1 MTTTEALKP
10 EQDRWRALE
19 RAARLVSPRR
29 GQLILSIALGA
40 GAILAAVGLLA
51 VAGVL
56 ISKAALRPEILTLT
70 IFTVGVRAFAIAR
83 ALLRYCE
90 RLVSH
95 DLAFRVLADLRVRFF
110 ERLIPLVPEGLRGIR
125 SGDVLSR
132 FVGDV
137 DTLQDLYLRALGP
150 PLIAILAIVVLA
162 AAVAIVLPAGA
173 VVLVAAML
181 IAGVLLPALAARAG
195 RRSGLREAPARA
207 QLSAELVELVS
218 GAAELAVYG
227 REQQWAQRI
236 EQADAKLAAT
246 ERPGAWISGVTSG
259 AGVAIGGAAMVAV
272 AAIGVQATAS
282 GQLDG
287 VLLAGIV
294 FLTIGAFEA
303 VVGLPDAAQR
313 LTACAQAAER
323 LATVTQAPVPV
334 SDPPSPAP
342 LPLGGALL
350 FEDVCVRFE
359 GRQKPALSNVSA
371 TLEPGSRIALVGASG
386 AGKTTLASCAVRFL
400 DPSSGRVTLGGTDI
414 RELSQDALRSAV
426 RLVSQDAYLFTTTI
440 AQNVRLAAPDAS
452 DEQIIAALARAG
464 LGDWIASLPDGIE
477 TLVGEE
483 GAEVSGGQRG
493 RIAQA
498 RGFISPSQ
506 IVILDEPTANLDAV
520 GARDLLSAI
529 GSERSDRR
537 AMLVITHTVEGLEE
551 FDEII
556 VLEAG
561 VVVER
566 GTWGDLVS
574 AEGALARLSAAA

>member
-1 MTTTEALKP
+1 MSAAP
-10 EQDRWRALE
+10 APSPQADRWGALI

-29 GQLILSIALGA
+29 GQLIFSIVLGA

-70 IFTVGVRAFAIAR
+70 IFTVGVRGLAMAR
-83 ALLRYCE
+83 AILRYCE

-150 PLIAILAIVVLA
+150 PLIGILAIVVLA
-162 AAVAIVLPAGA
+162 AAVAIMLPAAA

-181 IAGVLLPALAARAG
+181 IAGLLLPALAARAG

-236 EQADAKLAAT
+236 EMADAELAAT

-259 AGVAIGGAAMVAV
+259 AGVAVGGVAMVAV
-272 AAIGVQATAS
+272 AAIGVQATAA

-313 LTACAQAAER
+313 LTACAQAAAR
-323 LATVTQAPVPV
+323 LESVTEAPIPV
-334 SDPPSPAP
+334 SDPPAP
-342 LPLGGALL
+342 VPVPSDGSLS
-350 FEDVCVRFE
+350 FEDVSVRFE
-359 GRQKPALSNVSA
+359 GREQAALSCVSA
-371 TLEPGSRIALVGASG
+371 TLAPGSRIALVGASG

-400 DPSSGRVTLGGTDI
+400 DPNSGRVTLGGVDI

-426 RLVSQDAYLFTTTI
+426 RLVSQEAYLFTTTI
-440 AQNVRLAAPDAS
+440 AQNVRLAAPEAS
-452 DEQIIAALARAG
+452 DEQITAALARAG
-464 LGDWIASLPDGIE
+464 LGAWIGSLPEGAE
-477 TLVGEE
+477 TLVGED
-483 GAEVSGGQRG
+483 GTEVSGGQRG
-493 RIAQA
+493 RIALA
-498 RGFISPSQ
+498 RGFIAPSQ
-506 IVILDEPTANLDAV
+506 VVILDEPTANLYAA
-520 GARDLLSAI
+520 GARELLSAI

-537 AMLVITHTVEGLEE
+537 AMMVITHTVDGLEE

-561 VVVER
+561 AVAER
-566 GTWGDLVS
+566 GTWGELIA

>member
-1 MTTTEALKP
+1 MSAAPAPAPKL
-10 EQDRWRALE
+10 DRWGALI

-70 IFTVGVRAFAIAR
+70 IFTVGVRALAIAR
-83 ALLRYCE
+83 ALLRYGE

-150 PLIAILAIVVLA
+150 PLIGILAIALLA
-162 AAVAIVLPAGA
+162 GAVAIVLPAGA
-173 VVLVAAML
+173 LVLVVAML
-181 IAGVLLPALAARAG
+181 IAGLLLPALAARAG

-227 REQQWAQRI
+227 REQQWAERI
-236 EQADAKLAAT
+236 EAADSKLAAT

-259 AGVAIGGAAMVAV
+259 AGVAIGGAAMIAV
-272 AAIGVQATAS
+272 AAIGVQATAA

-313 LTACAQAAER
+313 LTACAQAAAR
-323 LATVTQAPVPV
+323 LEGVTEAPIPV
-334 SDPPSPAP
+334 SDPPAP
-342 LPLGGALL
+342 IPVPSDGSLS
-350 FEDVCVRFE
+350 FEDVSVRFE
-359 GRQKPALSNVSA
+359 GREQAALSCVSA
-371 TLEPGSRIALVGASG
+371 ALAPGSRIALVGASG

-400 DPSSGRVTLGGTDI
+400 DPSSGRVTLGGVDI

-426 RLVSQDAYLFTTTI
+426 RLVSQEAYLFTTTI
-440 AQNVRLAAPDAS
+440 AQNVRLAAPEAS
-452 DEQIIAALARAG
+452 DEQITAALSRAG
-464 LGDWIASLPDGIE
+464 LGAWIASLPEGIE

-483 GAEVSGGQRG
+483 GTEVSGGQRG
-493 RIAQA
+493 RIALA
-498 RGFISPSQ
+498 RGLIAPSQ
-506 IVILDEPTANLDAV
+506 IVILDEPTANLDAA
-520 GARDLLSAI
+520 GARELLSAI

-537 AMLVITHTVEGLEE
+537 AMMVITHTVDGLEE

-561 VVVER
+561 AVVER
-566 GTWGDLVS
+566 GTWGDLI
-574 AEGALARLSAAA
+574 AAKGALARLSAAA

>member
-1 MTTTEALKP
+1 MSAAP
-10 EQDRWRALE
+10 APSPQADRWGALI

-29 GQLILSIALGA
+29 GQLIFSIVLGA

-70 IFTVGVRAFAIAR
+70 IFTVGVRGLAMAR
-83 ALLRYCE
+83 AILRYCE

-150 PLIAILAIVVLA
+150 PLIGILASVVLA
-162 AAVAIVLPAGA
+162 AAVAIMLPAAA

-181 IAGVLLPALAARAG
+181 IAGLLLPALAARAG

-236 EQADAKLAAT
+236 EMADAELAAT

-259 AGVAIGGAAMVAV
+259 AGVAVGGVAMVAV
-272 AAIGVQATAS
+272 AAIGVQATAA

-313 LTACAQAAER
+313 LTACAQAAAR
-323 LATVTQAPVPV
+323 LESVTEAPIPV
-334 SDPPSPAP
+334 SDPPAP
-342 LPLGGALL
+342 VPVPSDGSLS
-350 FEDVCVRFE
+350 FEDVSVRFE
-359 GRQKPALSNVSA
+359 GREQAALSCVSA
-371 TLEPGSRIALVGASG
+371 TLAPGSRIALVGASG

-400 DPSSGRVTLGGTDI
+400 DPNSGRVTLGGVDI

-426 RLVSQDAYLFTTTI
+426 RRVSQEAYLFTTPI
-440 AQNVRLAAPDAS
+440 AQNVRLAAPEAS
-452 DEQIIAALARAG
+452 DEQITAALARAG
-464 LGDWIASLPDGIE
+464 LGAWIGSLPEGAE
-477 TLVGEE
+477 TLVGED
-483 GAEVSGGQRG
+483 GTEVSGGQRG
-493 RIAQA
+493 RIALA
-498 RGFISPSQ
+498 RGFIAPSQ
-506 IVILDEPTANLDAV
+506 VVILDEPTANLDAA
-520 GARDLLSAI
+520 GARELLSAI

-537 AMLVITHTVEGLEE
+537 AMMVITHTVDGLEE

-561 VVVER
+561 AVAER
-566 GTWGDLVS
+566 GTWGELIA

>member
-1 MTTTEALKP
+1 MTTAEALKP

-323 LATVTQAPVPV
+323 LETVTQAPVPV

-493 RIAQA
+493 RIALA

>member
-1 MTTTEALKP
+1 MSAIQAPAP
-10 EQDRWRALE
+10 ETDRWGALL
-19 RAARLVSPRR
+19 RAARLVGGHR
-29 GQLILSIALGA
+29 GQLTLSIVLGA
-40 GAILAAVGLLA
+40 GAILAAVSLLA

-70 IFTVGVRAFAIAR
+70 IFTVAVRALAIAR
-83 ALLRYCE
+83 ALLRYGE

-110 ERLIPLVPEGLRGIR
+110 QRLIPLVPEGLRGIR
-125 SGDVLSR
+125 SGDALSR
-132 FVGDV
+132 FIGDV

-150 PLIAILAIVVLA
+150 PLIGILAIALLA

-173 VVLVAAML
+173 LVLVAGLL
-181 IAGVLLPALAARAG
+181 IAGLLLPALAARAG

-207 QLSAELVELVS
+207 QLSAELVELVG

-227 REQQWAQRI
+227 RERQWAERI
-236 EQADAKLAAT
+236 ETADAKLAAS
-246 ERPGAWISGVTSG
+246 ERPGAWISGLTSG
-259 AGVAIGGAAMVAV
+259 AGVAIGGAAMIAV
-272 AAIGVQATAS
+272 AAIGAAATAD

-313 LTACAQAAER
+313 LTACAQAAARLER
-323 LATVTQAPVPV
+323 VTAAAIPV
-334 SDPPSPAP
+334 SDPPAPAP
-342 LPLGGALL
+342 VPLGGALRL
-350 FEDVCVRFE
+350 EAVSVHFE
-359 GRQKPALSNVSA
+359 GRQQPALRGLSA
-371 TLEPGSRIALVGASG
+371 TLAPGQRIALVGASG

-400 DPSSGRVTLGGTDI
+400 DPSSGSVTLGGTDI

-426 RLVSQDAYLFTTTI
+426 RLVSQDAYLFTTTV
-440 AQNVRLAAPDAS
+440 AQNVRLAAPEAS
-452 DEQIIAALARAG
+452 DEQIVAALARAG
-464 LGDWIASLPDGIE
+464 LGQWIESLPVGIE

-493 RIAQA
+493 RIALA
-498 RGFISPSQ
+498 RGFVAPSQ
-506 IVILDEPTANLDAV
+506 VLILDEPTANLDRA
-520 GARDLLSAI
+520 GARELLCAI

-556 VLEAG
+556 VLDGGE
-561 VVVER
+561 VVER
-566 GTWGDLVS
+566 GSWGELI
-574 AEGALARLSAAA
+574 AAAGAFARLAAAA

>member
-1 MTTTEALKP
+1 MSAASAPAPKL
-10 EQDRWRALE
+10 DRWGALI

-70 IFTVGVRAFAIAR
+70 IFTVGVRALAIAR
-83 ALLRYCE
+83 ALLRYGE

-150 PLIAILAIVVLA
+150 PLIGILAIALLA
-162 AAVAIVLPAGA
+162 GAVAIVLPAGA
-173 VVLVAAML
+173 LVLVVAML
-181 IAGVLLPALAARAG
+181 IAGLLLPALAARAG

-227 REQQWAQRI
+227 REQQWAERI
-236 EQADAKLAAT
+236 EAADSKLAAT

-259 AGVAIGGAAMVAV
+259 AGVAIGGAAMIAV
-272 AAIGVQATAS
+272 AAIGVQATAA

-313 LTACAQAAER
+313 LTACAQAAAR
-323 LATVTQAPVPV
+323 LEGVTEAPIPV
-334 SDPPSPAP
+334 SDPPAP
-342 LPLGGALL
+342 IPVPSDGSLS
-350 FEDVCVRFE
+350 FEDVSVRFE
-359 GRQKPALSNVSA
+359 GREQAALSCVSA
-371 TLEPGSRIALVGASG
+371 ALAPGSRIALVGASG

-400 DPSSGRVTLGGTDI
+400 DPSSGRVTLGGVDI
-414 RELSQDALRSAV
+414 RELSQDALRSAI
-426 RLVSQDAYLFTTTI
+426 RLVSQEAYLFTTTI
-440 AQNVRLAAPDAS
+440 AQNVRLAAPEAS
-452 DEQIIAALARAG
+452 DDQITAALSRAG
-464 LGDWIASLPDGIE
+464 LGAWIASLPEGIE

-483 GAEVSGGQRG
+483 GTEVSGGQRG
-493 RIAQA
+493 RIALA
-498 RGFISPSQ
+498 RGLIAPSQ
-506 IVILDEPTANLDAV
+506 IVILDEPTANLDAA
-520 GARDLLSAI
+520 GARELLSAI

-537 AMLVITHTVEGLEE
+537 AMMVITHTVDGLEE

-561 VVVER
+561 AVVER
-566 GTWGDLVS
+566 GTWGDLI
-574 AEGALARLSAAA
+574 AAKGALARLSAAA

>member
-1 MTTTEALKP
+1 VSATPAAPSEG
-10 EQDRWRALE
+10 DRWGALL

-70 IFTVGVRAFAIAR
+70 IFTVGVRALAIAR
-83 ALLRYCE
+83 ALLRYGE

-110 ERLIPLVPEGLRGIR
+110 ERLIPLVPEGLRGVR

-150 PLIAILAIVVLA
+150 PLIAILAIALLA
-162 AAVAIVLPAGA
+162 AGVAIVLPAGA

-181 IAGVLLPALAARAG
+181 IAGLLLPALAARAG
-195 RRSGLREAPARA
+195 RHSGLREAPARA

-246 ERPGAWISGVTSG
+246 ERPGAWISGITSG
-259 AGVAIGGAAMVAV
+259 FGVAIGGAAMIAV
-272 AAIGVQATAS
+272 AAIGVEATAE
-282 GQLDG
+282 GHLDG

-313 LTACAQAAER
+313 LTACAQAAAR
-323 LATVTQAPVPV
+323 LETITEAPVPV
-334 SDPPSPAP
+334 EDPSSPAP
-342 LPLGGALL
+342 LPLGGSLI
-350 FEDVCVRFE
+350 FEAVSVQFE
-359 GRQKPALSNVSA
+359 GRAQAALSDVSA
-371 TLEPGSRIALVGASG
+371 TLAPGSRVALVGASG

-400 DPSSGRVTLGGTDI
+400 DPSSGRITLGGCDI

-426 RLVSQDAYLFTTTI
+426 RLVSQDAYLFTTTV
-440 AQNVRLAAPDAS
+440 AQNVRLAAPEAS
-452 DEQIIAALARAG
+452 DEQIVGALSSAG
-464 LGDWIASLPDGIE
+464 LGPWIASLPDGIE

-493 RIAQA
+493 RIALA

-506 IVILDEPTANLDAV
+506 VVILDEPTANLDAA

-556 VLEAG
+556 VLEG
-561 VVVER
+561 GEVVER
-566 GTWGDLVS
+566 GTW
-574 AEGALARLSAAA
+574 AELIAAHGALARLSAAG